1 MTEEVEP
8 TVGPRLTNLIIRP
21 KAGFVGRRRLTAPQ
35 IAAGVAAIFL
45 VIVGCAKASG
55 HWSGNVSEEVFFH
68 LIPNAA
74 SFSHP

>member
-1 MTEEVEP
+1 MQRLP
-8 TVGPRLTNLIIRP
+8 HLRLGLPRQDALDMRTL
-21 KAGFVGRRRLTAPQ
+21 VGRRRLTALQ

-45 VIVGCAKASG
+45 VIVGNAKASG